1 MRRELG
7 AHGPQMSLGCT
18 QSTGIV
24 TEGTTPVATR
34 RGTTQSAYQQ
44 IRRAIV
50 EGRYKPGQRLIEQR
64 IGEEFELSRTPVREA
79 LRQLEAEGLVHH
91 EANRG
96 AVVRGVS
103 IEEVADLYDLR
114 ARLEGYAA
122 ELAAQRI
129 QPEELARL
137 DSGIEAFD
145 DALSTEWDDEL
156 DQLRAI
162 DAANREVHGA
172 VLAGARHERLARLL
186 ERTVDV
192 PLVFQ
197 AFRQFD
203 RAQTERSHLF
213 HRLIRDSIVAGDG
226 QRASS
231 LMFEHILLGR
241 DVLLAHLESS
251 EADVGD
257 LFATGQAD

>member
-1 MRRELG
+1 M
-7 AHGPQMSLGCT
+7 
-18 QSTGIV
+18 
-24 TEGTTPVATR
+24 ATR

-50 EGRYKPGQRLIEQR
+50 EGRYKPGQRLVEQR
-64 IGEEFELSRTPVREA
+64 IGEEFDLSRTPVREA

-96 AVVRGVS
+96 AVVRGVTV
-103 IEEVADLYDLR
+103 EEVADLYDLR

-122 ELAAQRI
+122 ELAALRI
-129 QPEELARL
+129 EPHELDRL
-137 DSGIEAFD
+137 DAGIVAFGA
-145 DALSTEWDDEL
+145 ALAATWDDDLE
-156 DQLRAI
+156 QLRAI
-162 DAANREVHGA
+162 DAANREVHDAIIIGA
-172 VLAGARHERLARLL
+172 HHERLARLL

-213 HRLIRDSIVAGDG
+213 HQLIRDSIAAGDG

-231 LMFEHILLGR
+231 LMFEHIMLGR
-241 DVLLAHLESS
+241 DVLLDHL
-251 EADVGD
+251 ARIDAGVDD
-257 LFATGQAD
+257 LFATGPTD

>member
-1 MRRELG
+1 
-7 AHGPQMSLGCT
+7 
-18 QSTGIV
+18 
-24 TEGTTPVATR
+24 VAIR

-50 EGRYKPGQRLIEQR
+50 EGRYKPGQRLVEQR
-64 IGEEFELSRTPVREA
+64 IGEEFELYRTPVREA

-129 QPEELARL
+129 QPEEAERL
-137 DSGIEAFD
+137 NAGIAAFEN
-145 DALSTEWDDEL
+145 ALRAAWDDEL
-156 DQLRAI
+156 EQLRAI
-162 DAANREVHGA
+162 DDANREVHSA
-172 VLAGARHERLARLL
+172 VLAGAKHERLTRLL

-213 HRLIRDSIVAGDG
+213 HQLIRDSIVAGDG

-231 LMFEHILLGR
+231 LMFEHIMLGR
-241 DVLLAHLESS
+241 AVLLAHLKNSA
-251 EADVGD
+251 ADVDD
-257 LFATGQAD
+257 LFATGQPD